1 VNQPAASKPSI
12 TDPIQLVDVGV
23 RFGDV
28 VALEHVSFSVRR
40 GEIAVIIGGSGAGKT
55 TLGRVIVGLLR
66 PTTGSVYIEGED
78 VATMS
83 ERELRAVRAK
93 CGVVFQYSALL
104 DSMTVMDNVA
114 LPLVEHERL
123 GKKQVED
130 RVRAMLDALNLAG
143 CEDQLPGQLS
153 GGMRKRVALARAL
166 IRNPS
171 IVVYDEPASGL
182 DPLGARRVDELI
194 LQTRDRFGVTSVV
207 ISHDMTQAFTLAS
220 RLHVLDNG
228 RLVASGPPAELREQ
242 AGSLAARFFDAS
254 RASPSATAAESTAR
268 VQR

>member
-1 VNQPAASKPSI
+1 MNQRAGV
-12 TDPIQLVDVGV
+12 TDPIELVDVGV

-83 ERELRAVRAK
+83 ARELRVVRAK

-123 GKKQVED
+123 GKKRVED
-130 RVRAMLDALNLAG
+130 RVRAMLEALDLAG
-143 CEDQLPGQLS
+143 CEDQLPSQLS

-194 LQTRDRFGVTSVV
+194 LRTRDTFGVTSVV

-220 RLHVLDNG
+220 CLHVLDDG

-242 AGSLAARFFDAS
+242 VGSLAARFYEAS
-254 RASPSATAAESTAR
+254 RATRGVATAASDAR
-268 VQR
+268 ART